1 MSRAFILFAVFTAGL
16 YTPEAA
22 VIDVDLTGGSEE
34 EGKKPK
40 DVGLVT
46 STWETDSVHILNRYT
61 FHNTILKEHSS
72 EVPHWIVLF
81 CPPWYEPCQAIA
93 PTFRQ
98 LSEKWQEQLNGALL
112 STEVRFATVDC
123 ASDKALCNT
132 QRVDQYPMVAH
143 YLKRQ
148 QVKIWRGKSYDTD
161 KQRLQ
166 QFLQK
171 ELGPV
176 ASVMSGET
184 PYTTEPEVT
193 TEGTHNFRYDFLL
206 IFAAIA
212 GNAWF
217 ISRSGVAGGE
227 ATAASSQPASSRS
240 MPAAAVPTSAC
251 AKQPTQEA
259 ASITVRS
266 LPKEWAQERPSLEL

>member
-1 MSRAFILFAVFTAGL
+1 MSRAFISFAVFTAGL

-81 CPPWYEPCQAIA
+81 CPPWYEPCQSIT
-93 PTFRQ
+93 PIFKSFSQ
-98 LSEKWQEQLNGALL
+98 KWQDELNNALL
-112 STEVRFATVDC
+112 FTEVRFATVDC
-123 ASDKALCNT
+123 ATEKTLCNT
-132 QRVDQYPMVAH
+132 QNVDSYPFVAH
-143 YLKRQ
+143 YNRRVQTK
-148 QVKIWRGKSYDTD
+148 VWRGKSFDTD
-161 KQRLQ
+161 KQRLD
-166 QFLQK
+166 QFLQR
-171 ELGPV
+171 ELGPAAAALKGV
-176 ASVMSGET
+176 SPKADAT
-184 PYTTEPEVT
+184 PEEPTEVQ
-193 TEGTHNFRYDFLL
+193 NFRVDFLL

-217 ISRSGVAGGE
+217 ISRGSSGTE
-227 ATAASSQPASSRS
+227 ARANPTRVNQSPVSV
-240 MPAAAVPTSAC
+240 MPAAQGQATSAS
-251 AKQPTQEA
+251 PS
-259 ASITVRS
+259 ASCLARS
-266 LPKEWAQERPSLEL
+266 LPKEWAQERPSYEL